1 MLLRLLMLWAGWRLL
16 RRLAGAALI
25 AGAVFLVIGAIHSLT
40 ALQHHGASVI
50 GQLQHWARPLV
61 TAARRALESALAA
74 VANRHRH

>member
-1 MLLRLLMLWAGWRLL
+1 MVLRVLMLWAGWRLL

-25 AGAVFLVIGAIHSLT
+25 AAAIVLAINAIHSLT

-50 GQLQHWARPLV
+50 GQLQHWARPLI
-61 TAARRALESALAA
+61 TAARRGLESALAG